1 MSDTNESDDLATSAD
16 TEGGDPETQWCVD
29 CGGEFVAGLEICPDC
44 GAPLVAGT
52 AEEFADA
59 DEPRTGKLE
68 YDLAEWAT
76 ESRVMVQ
83 QLMRAEDIPHAWQG
97 TTLMVPAAVEARTD
111 LVLDQ
116 VEATTLPTLDPDAD
130 KVAYEL
136 DGWSNQQIDELCAIL
151 DTERIAFEFDTDG
164 DLVVEAA
171 TDPRVEAVIDAM
183 AEAAARPADSEIS
196 DADTSETDDDDDRT
210 ESADDGDDGD
220 DDEAAGTEIDA
231 GQLLS
236 DLFVAADRLARKA
249 ADHEGVLGMVDNGA
263 LARSAALP
271 YGFETVVW
279 ADILMLVDGVC
290 DLLED
295 DDSED
300 EQIEEAAATLREV
313 LRQYV

>member
-1 MSDTNESDDLATSAD
+1 MNDSDDLAPSVAPD
-16 TEGGDPETQWCVD
+16 NDEPETQWCLD
-29 CGGEFVAGLEICPDC
+29 CGGEFVVGLDTCPDC
-44 GAPLVAGT
+44 GAELVAGT
-52 AEEFADA
+52 IEEFVDD

-136 DGWSNQQIDELCAIL
+136 DGWSNEQIDELCAIL

-164 DLVVEAA
+164 DLVVEA
-171 TDPRVEAVIDAM
+171 TDDPRVEAVIDAM
-183 AEAAARPADSEIS
+183 AEAANTMTAG
-196 DADTSETDDDDDRT
+196 ETGT
-210 ESADDGDDGD
+210 NHDDGDADQVENDGDHED
-220 DDEAAGTEIDA
+220 DDESDDAVGVEIDA

-249 ADHEGVLGMVDNGA
+249 ADHEGVLGMVDGAA

-279 ADILMLVDGVC
+279 ADILMLVNSVC

-295 DDSED
+295 DESED
-300 EQIEEAAATLREV
+300 EQIVEAATTLREV